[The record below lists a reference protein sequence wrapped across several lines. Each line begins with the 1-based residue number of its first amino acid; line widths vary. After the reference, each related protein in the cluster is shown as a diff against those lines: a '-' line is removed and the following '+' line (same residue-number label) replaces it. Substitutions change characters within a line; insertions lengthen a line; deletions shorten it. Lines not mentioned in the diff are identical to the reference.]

1 MSKLLY
7 LVTEDWY
14 FVSHRLPLAVAAR
27 AAGYEVVVATR
38 VREQAAAIEA
48 AGVRVLPIE
57 MDRGGMNLPRELA
70 TLFRLWRLYRRERPD
85 IVHHVAL
92 KPVLLGGLA
101 ARLAGV
107 RAVVGAV
114 AGLGFLFSGDRRA
127 ARAASLLKWLLPS
140 LIGRGCA
147 IAQNPEDAVM
157 LADCGV
163 APARIRLIRGA
174 GVDTTYFSPRAELPG
189 TPLVVLPARML
200 RDKGVGEFVEAAR
213 ILRGQGVQARFALVG
228 APDAANPASI
238 AETELQAW
246 AAEGVVEWWGQREDM
261 PEVYAACHVVCL
273 PSYREGLPKALLEAA
288 ACGRAIVATD
298 APGCREIVRDGEN
311 GLLAPVRDAGALAIA
326 LRRLLEDGALRRDMG
341 ARGREVAVADFSVER
356 VVSETL
362 ALYRELK

>member
-1 MSKLLY
+1 
-7 LVTEDWY
+7 
-14 FVSHRLPLAVAAR
+14 
-27 AAGYEVVVATR
+27 
-38 VREQAAAIEA
+38 
-48 AGVRVLPIE
+48 
-57 MDRGGMNLPRELA
+57 MNLPRELA

-92 KPVLLGGLA
+92 KPVLLGGVA

-127 ARAASLLKWLLPS
+127 SRVARLLKWSLPG
-140 LIGRGCA
+140 LIGRGFA
-147 IAQNPEDAVM
+147 IVQNPEDAAM

-163 APARIRLIRGA
+163 ASARIRLIRGA
-174 GVDTTYFSPRAELPG
+174 GVDINCFSPRPELPG

-213 ILRGQGVQARFALVG
+213 MLREQGVAARFALVG
-228 APDAANPASI
+228 APDPANPASI
-238 AETELQAW
+238 SATELRTW
-246 AAEGVVEWWGQREDM
+246 AAAGVVEWWDQREDM

-288 ACGRAIVATD
+288 ACGRAIVTTD
-298 APGCREIVRDGEN
+298 APGCREVVRDGDN
-311 GLLAPVRDAGALAIA
+311 GLLVPVRNATALAMA
-326 LRRLLEDGALRRDMG
+326 LRRLLADGGLRRVMG
-341 ARGREVAVADFSVER
+341 ARGREIAVAAFSVER

>member
-1 MSKLLY
+1 MKLLF

-14 FVSHRLPLAVAAR
+14 FVSHRLPLAVAAC

-38 VREQAAAIEA
+38 VRDKAAAIEA
-48 AGVRVLPIE
+48 AGVRVIPIE

-70 TLFRLWRLYRRERPD
+70 TLFRLWRLYRRERPG

-127 ARAASLLKWLLPS
+127 SRVARLLKWSLPG
-140 LIGRGCA
+140 LIGRGFA
-147 IAQNPEDAVM
+147 IVQNPEDAAM

-174 GVDTTYFSPRAELPG
+174 GVDTNCFSPRPELPG

-213 ILRGQGVQARFALVG
+213 MLRERGVAARFALVG
-228 APDAANPASI
+228 APDPANPASI
-238 AETELQAW
+238 AETELRAW
-246 AAEGVVEWWGQREDM
+246 MVEGVVEWWGQREDM

-288 ACGRAIVATD
+288 ASGRPIVTTD
-298 APGCREIVRDGEN
+298 TPGCREVVRHEEN
-311 GLLAPVRDAGALAIA
+311 GLLVPPRDVPSLAEALERLIRDAA
-326 LRRLLEDGALRRDMG
+326 LRKEMG
-341 ARGREVAVADFSVER
+341 ERGRRMVEECFAIEQICA
-356 VVSETL
+356 ETL
-362 ALYRELK
+362 AVYRELL